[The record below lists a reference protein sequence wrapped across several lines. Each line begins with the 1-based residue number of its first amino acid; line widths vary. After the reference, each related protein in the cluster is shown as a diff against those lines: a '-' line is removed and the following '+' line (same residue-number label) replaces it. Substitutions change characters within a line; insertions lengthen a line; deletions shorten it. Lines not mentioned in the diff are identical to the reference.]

1 MLKNKKFL
9 LTVILPIVISI
20 IIGTLIISLNN
31 DYILKTRAK
40 AIVSEEMEQ
49 MTNELNELQKQKKE
63 LNYENADLEKQ
74 LEDNYILLEEI
85 KVLTTELD
93 EYVESIN
100 AANITIS
107 ELDKSIAEKTQ
118 YNNNLSSLDTQ
129 KIGVSKSYSN
139 VRLNVPSDIK
149 SGRYRAD
156 GNGKILIYTIA
167 GTLEDKQD
175 LSLLDSHSYTFNIS
189 SGQYIKIEGTL
200 SLTKL
205 EN

>member
-9 LTVILPIVISI
+9 LTVILPILLSI
-20 IIGTLIISLNN
+20 IIGTLIIILNN
-31 DYILKTRAK
+31 DSILNTRAK
-40 AIVSEEMEQ
+40 AIVSKEIEQ

-93 EYVESIN
+93 EYIESIN

-118 YNNNLSSLDTQ
+118 YNNNLNNLDTH
-129 KIGVSKSYSN
+129 KAGVSKNYSN
-139 VRLNVPSDIK
+139 TRLNVPNDIK

-175 LSLLDSHSYTFNIS
+175 LSVLDSHSYTFNIS
-189 SGQYIKIEGTL
+189 SGQYIKIEGAL